1 MAQNPQEWL
10 TQADYDFQTAQAMF
24 SAQRYIYTI
33 FMAHLAIEKALKGIY
48 QKKFQTIPPK
58 AHNLTYFL
66 DKNALKL
73 PEDLGE
79 FVSKLDQASVAT
91 RYPEE
96 LTKLQRIY
104 TEEVVKKMLIK
115 AKEVLEWLRKK
126 Y

>member
-1 MAQNPQEWL
+1 
-10 TQADYDFQTAQAMF
+10 MF
-24 SAQRYIYTI
+24 SARRYIYTV

-48 QKKFQTIPPK
+48 QEKFQTILPK

-66 DKNALKL
+66 DKNALSL